1 MVKAPRVRCPA
12 VVAPGPLDGL
22 IVADFSRVLA
32 QVRCATMTL
41 ADLGADVVKIER
53 PETGDDTRHW
63 GPPYV
68 EEGATYYLGLNR
80 GKRSVALDLADPEG
94 VALARELVA
103 RADVLVE
110 SFRPGTM
117 TKLGL
122 DPADLRAAH
131 PRLVTCTISAFG
143 TGEAART
150 LPGYDLLLQAMG
162 GLMSITG
169 EADGRPLKT
178 GTALVDMLCG
188 LHAANGILAALRAR
202 DRDGVG
208 QHVEVSLLDT
218 SLAGLLNLASGYLNA
233 GVVPHRMGNDHPSIV
248 PYGTYEAADGPF
260 ALAVG
265 SDGLF
270 APALRRART
279 RRAHR
284 GPALRDEHGA
294 PASIAPSSAR
304 SSRPRSGRRPRR
316 SGWRACGRPA
326 CPPGASTTSRRPSS
340 SPSRWTSRPST
351 RRTGCGRSARRC
363 TWTARRCASSAAR
376 RGWTSTAT
384 RSAPGYASRAS
395 AASCSACT
403 SSRTQQAARWSLTS
417 PQACMSAYIV
427 VGPTKANPRFFSS
440 LASALDSGTCAGIS
454 DIAPYGA
461 TGSGRWPR

>member
-32 QVRCATMTL
+32 GPLATMTL

-218 SLAGLLNLASGYLNA
+218 SLAGLLNLASGYLNT

-265 SDGLF
+265 SDSLF
-270 APALRRART
+270 ARLCRELGRAELTEDPRFATNTARLQHRAELGEELEAAFATAPAEEWVARLREAGVPAGRINDVAQAFEFAESLDLAPVDETDGVRT
-279 RRAHR
+279 VRSPMHLDRTPVRVERRPPR
-284 GPALRDEHGA
+284 LDEHGDA
-294 PASIAPSSAR
+294 IR
-304 SSRPRSGRRPRR
+304 RWLREPR
-316 SGWRACGRPA
+316 
-326 CPPGASTTSRRPSS
+326 
-340 SPSRWTSRPST
+340 
-351 RRTGCGRSARRC
+351 
-363 TWTARRCASSAAR
+363 
-376 RGWTSTAT
+376 
-384 RSAPGYASRAS
+384 
-395 AASCSACT
+395 
-403 SSRTQQAARWSLTS
+403 
-417 PQACMSAYIV
+417 
-427 VGPTKANPRFFSS
+427 
-440 LASALDSGTCAGIS
+440 
-454 DIAPYGA
+454 
-461 TGSGRWPR
+461 